1 MEMGQ
6 SPRGMCRLECRQ
18 SQRRLCGGD
27 IFCWYVVMV
36 RVYVDGNTMPVVFL
50 FFYESTLCFRCLH
63 YSMGSNPHPADNR
76 AFTHGYEL
84 LIFTE
89 HVHYLPGYTSLQVE
103 DIVDSGL
110 TGQGLVEYFSKHA
123 PASIK
128 MVSLLSKPSRRQVPF
143 EPDYL
148 GFTIEDRFV
157 VGFGLDYQERYR
169 SLPYIGILRQEKVN
183 E

>member
-1 MEMGQ
+1 MNLPSASVAYIIRWGAI
-6 SPRGMCRLECRQ
+6 PIRLTTVPLPTDMSCSF
-18 SQRRLCGGD
+18 SQNMFTIYRA
-27 IFCWYVVMV
+27 
-36 RVYVDGNTMPVVFL
+36 
-50 FFYESTLCFRCLH
+50 TLL
-63 YSMGSNPHPADNR
+63 
-76 AFTHGYEL
+76 
-84 LIFTE
+84 
-89 HVHYLPGYTSLQVE
+89 LQVE

>member
-6 SPRGMCRLECRQ
+6 SPRGMCGLECRQ

-27 IFCWYVVMV
+27 TFYWYVVMV
-36 RVYVDGNTMPVVFL
+36 CVYVDGNTMPVVFL